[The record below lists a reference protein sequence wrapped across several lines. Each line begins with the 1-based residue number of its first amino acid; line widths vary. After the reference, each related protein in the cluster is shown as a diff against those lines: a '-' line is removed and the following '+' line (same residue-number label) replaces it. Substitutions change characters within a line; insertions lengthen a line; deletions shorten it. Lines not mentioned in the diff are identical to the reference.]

1 MTYLDYSATTPV
13 NDEVLNTFNFVTK
26 KYMGNPN
33 SLHKLGVEAKN
44 VINASTLQIAK
55 LLNIKENEIIYTSGA
70 SEANNTVIKGIA
82 YEYKNRGK
90 RIISTRLEHSSIYG
104 PLKQLELEGFK
115 VDYVKTNNGIVDLND
130 LEKLMDDDVILV
142 SICTVNSETGLLEP
156 IDEIGKLLKKY
167 PKCFFHTDMTQ
178 ALGKVK
184 IDLKNVD
191 LASFS
196 AHKIYGLDGIGLL
209 YKKENIH
216 ISPLISGGKSTTVY
230 RSGTPCVGLI
240 ASLSKAI
247 RLSLESL
254 DKRYEYV
261 SNLNNILKKELSK
274 LDITINSNEFCIPH
288 ILNISINPVK
298 PETMLHALEAFD
310 IYISTKTACSTSLE
324 STSVFELTHDQILSR
339 YSLRISLSYLTK
351 MEEINYFIEKFSE
364 CLNELRGVSNGKNR

>member
-55 LLNIKENEIIYTSGA
+55 LLNVKENEIIYTSGA

-82 YEYKNRGK
+82 YEYKNRGR

-216 ISPLISGGKSTTVY
+216 ISPLISGGKSTTIY

>member
-26 KYMGNPN
+26 KYMGNSN

-216 ISPLISGGKSTTVY
+216 ISPLISGGKSTTIY

>member
-1 MTYLDYSATTPV
+1 
-13 NDEVLNTFNFVTK
+13 
-26 KYMGNPN
+26 MGNPN

-216 ISPLISGGKSTTVY
+216 ISPLISGGKSTTIY

-274 LDITINSNEFCIPH
+274 LDITINSNDFCIPH

>member
-82 YEYKNRGK
+82 YEYKNRGR

-216 ISPLISGGKSTTVY
+216 ISPLISGGKSTTIY

-364 CLNELRGVSNGKNR
+364 CLNELRGVLNGKNR

>member
-82 YEYKNRGK
+82 YEYKNRGR

-216 ISPLISGGKSTTVY
+216 ISPLISGGKSTTIY

-254 DKRYEYV
+254 DKRYECV

-324 STSVFELTHDQILSR
+324 STSVFELTHNQILSR

>member
-55 LLNIKENEIIYTSGA
+55 LLNVKENEIIYTSGA

-90 RIISTRLEHSSIYG
+90 RIISTCLEHSSIYG

-216 ISPLISGGKSTTVY
+216 ISPLISGGKSTTIY

-274 LDITINSNEFCIPH
+274 LDITINSNESCIPH

-364 CLNELRGVSNGKNR
+364 CLNELRGVLNGKNR

>member
-55 LLNIKENEIIYTSGA
+55 ILNIKENEIIYTSGA

-216 ISPLISGGKSTTVY
+216 ISPLISGGKSTTIY

-274 LDITINSNEFCIPH
+274 LDITINSNESCIPH

-364 CLNELRGVSNGKNR
+364 CLNELRGVLNGKNR

>member
-55 LLNIKENEIIYTSGA
+55 LLNVKENEIIYTSGA

-82 YEYKNRGK
+82 YEYKNRGR

-196 AHKIYGLDGIGLL
+196 AHKIYGLD
-209 YKKENIH
+209 
-216 ISPLISGGKSTTVY
+216 
-230 RSGTPCVGLI
+230 
-240 ASLSKAI
+240 
-247 RLSLESL
+247 
-254 DKRYEYV
+254 
-261 SNLNNILKKELSK
+261 
-274 LDITINSNEFCIPH
+274 
-288 ILNISINPVK
+288 
-298 PETMLHALEAFD
+298 
-310 IYISTKTACSTSLE
+310 
-324 STSVFELTHDQILSR
+324 
-339 YSLRISLSYLTK
+339 
-351 MEEINYFIEKFSE
+351 
-364 CLNELRGVSNGKNR
+364 

>member
-216 ISPLISGGKSTTVY
+216 ISPLISGGKSTTIY

-274 LDITINSNEFCIPH
+274 LDITINSNDFCIPH

>member
-55 LLNIKENEIIYTSGA
+55 LLNVKENEIIYTSGA

-216 ISPLISGGKSTTVY
+216 ISPLISGGKSTTIY

-274 LDITINSNEFCIPH
+274 LDITINSNESCIPH

-364 CLNELRGVSNGKNR
+364 CLNELRGVLNGKNR

>member
-26 KYMGNPN
+26 KYMGNSN

-82 YEYKNRGK
+82 YEYKNRGR

-216 ISPLISGGKSTTVY
+216 ISPLISGGKSTTIY

-364 CLNELRGVSNGKNR
+364 CLNELRGVLNGKNR

>member
-55 LLNIKENEIIYTSGA
+55 LLNVKENEIIYTSGA

-82 YEYKNRGK
+82 YEYKNRGR

-216 ISPLISGGKSTTVY
+216 ISPLISGGKSTTIY

-274 LDITINSNEFCIPH
+274 LDITINSNESCIPN

-364 CLNELRGVSNGKNR
+364 CLNELRGVLNGKNR

>member
-130 LEKLMDDDVILV
+130 LEKLMDDEVILV

-216 ISPLISGGKSTTVY
+216 ISPLISGGKSTTIY

>member
-44 VINASTLQIAK
+44 LINASTLQIAK
-55 LLNIKENEIIYTSGA
+55 LLNVKENEIIYTSGA

-115 VDYVKTNNGIVDLND
+115 VDYVKTNNGIEDLND

-216 ISPLISGGKSTTVY
+216 ISPLISGGKSTTIY

-274 LDITINSNEFCIPH
+274 LDITINSNESCIPH

-364 CLNELRGVSNGKNR
+364 CLNELRGVLNGKNR

>member
-26 KYMGNPN
+26 KYIGNPN

-55 LLNIKENEIIYTSGA
+55 LLNVKENEIIYTSGA

-82 YEYKNRGK
+82 YEYKNRGN

-216 ISPLISGGKSTTVY
+216 ISPLISGGKSTTIY

-298 PETMLHALEAFD
+298 PETMLHALEAFN

>member
-216 ISPLISGGKSTTVY
+216 ISPLISGGKSTTIY

-274 LDITINSNEFCIPH
+274 LDITINGNDFCIPH

>member
-26 KYMGNPN
+26 KYMGNSN

-216 ISPLISGGKSTTVY
+216 ISPLISGGKSTTIY

-364 CLNELRGVSNGKNR
+364 CLNELRGVLNGKNR

>member
-26 KYMGNPN
+26 KYIGNPN

-55 LLNIKENEIIYTSGA
+55 LLNVKENEIIYTSGA

-82 YEYKNRGK
+82 YEYKNRGR

-184 IDLKNVD
+184 IYLKNVD

-216 ISPLISGGKSTTVY
+216 ILPLISGGKSTTIY

-274 LDITINSNEFCIPH
+274 LDITINSNESCIPH

-364 CLNELRGVSNGKNR
+364 CLNELRGVLNGKNR

>member
-55 LLNIKENEIIYTSGA
+55 LLNVKENEIIYTSGA

-82 YEYKNRGK
+82 YEYKNRGR

-216 ISPLISGGKSTTVY
+216 ISPLISGGKSTTIY

-274 LDITINSNEFCIPH
+274 LDITINSNESCIPH

-364 CLNELRGVSNGKNR
+364 CLNELRGVLNGKNR

>member
-216 ISPLISGGKSTTVY
+216 ISPLISGGKSTTIY

-351 MEEINYFIEKFSE
+351 IEEINYFIEKFSE

>member
-26 KYMGNPN
+26 KYIGNPN

-55 LLNIKENEIIYTSGA
+55 LLNVKENEIIYTSGA

-82 YEYKNRGK
+82 YEYKNRGN

-216 ISPLISGGKSTTVY
+216 ISPLISGGKSTTIY

-339 YSLRISLSYLTK
+339 YSLRISLSYLTE

>member
-216 ISPLISGGKSTTVY
+216 ISPLISGGKSTTIY

-364 CLNELRGVSNGKNR
+364 CLNELRGVLNGKNR

>member
-55 LLNIKENEIIYTSGA
+55 LLNVKENEIIYTSGA

-82 YEYKNRGK
+82 YEYKNRGN

-216 ISPLISGGKSTTVY
+216 ISPLISGGKSTTIY

>member
-55 LLNIKENEIIYTSGA
+55 LLNVKENEIIYTSGA

-82 YEYKNRGK
+82 YEYKNRGN

-130 LEKLMDDDVILV
+130 LEKLMGDDVILV

-216 ISPLISGGKSTTVY
+216 ISPLISGGKSTTIY

-298 PETMLHALEAFD
+298 PETMLHALETFD

>member
-26 KYMGNPN
+26 KYIGNPN

-55 LLNIKENEIIYTSGA
+55 LLNVKENEIIYTSGA

-82 YEYKNRGK
+82 YEYKNRGR

-216 ISPLISGGKSTTVY
+216 ISPLISGGKSTTIY

-274 LDITINSNEFCIPH
+274 LDITINSNESCIPH

>member
-82 YEYKNRGK
+82 YEYKNRGN

-196 AHKIYGLDGIGLL
+196 AHKIYGLNGIGLL

-216 ISPLISGGKSTTVY
+216 ISPLISGGKSTTIY

>member
-55 LLNIKENEIIYTSGA
+55 LLNVKENEIIYTSGA

-82 YEYKNRGK
+82 YEYKNRGR

-216 ISPLISGGKSTTVY
+216 ISPLISGGKSTTIY

-364 CLNELRGVSNGKNR
+364 CLNELRGVLNGKNR

>member
-82 YEYKNRGK
+82 YEYKNRGR

-216 ISPLISGGKSTTVY
+216 ISPLISGGKSTTIY

-254 DKRYEYV
+254 DKKYEYV

-364 CLNELRGVSNGKNR
+364 CLNELRGVLNGKNR

>member
-26 KYMGNPN
+26 KYIGNPN

-55 LLNIKENEIIYTSGA
+55 LLNVKENEIIYTSGA

-115 VDYVKTNNGIVDLND
+115 VDYVKTNSGIVDLND

-216 ISPLISGGKSTTVY
+216 ISPLISGGKSTTIY

-364 CLNELRGVSNGKNR
+364 CLNELRGVLNGKNR

>member
-55 LLNIKENEIIYTSGA
+55 LLNVKENEIIYTSGA

-82 YEYKNRGK
+82 YEYKNRGN

-216 ISPLISGGKSTTVY
+216 ISPLISGGKSTTIY

-298 PETMLHALEAFD
+298 PETMLHALEAFN

>member
-26 KYMGNPN
+26 KYMGNSN

-216 ISPLISGGKSTTVY
+216 ISPLISGGKSTTIY

-351 MEEINYFIEKFSE
+351 IEEINYFIEKFSE

>member
-55 LLNIKENEIIYTSGA
+55 LLNVKENEIIYTSGA

-216 ISPLISGGKSTTVY
+216 ISPLISGGKSTTIY

-364 CLNELRGVSNGKNR
+364 CLNELRGVLNGKNR